1 MVSGTSEGVRMDSGG
16 PKKLAVQSQKAD
28 QGRQFL
34 WGIIKLERR
43 FSSVNDKT
51 TQSVLV
57 VLLLLLLRPE
67 LLFVI
72 IFFFI
77 LWFTG

>member
-1 MVSGTSEGVRMDSGG
+1 MDSGG
-16 PKKLAVQSQKAD
+16 PKKLAVQSQQGD

-34 WGIIKLERR
+34 WGIIRLGRR
-43 FSSVNDKT
+43 LSSVNDKT

-57 VLLLLLLRPE
+57 VLLLLLSPE

-77 LWFTG
+77 LWFNG